1 MRRHLAGLVLM
12 LPLLVGMLGTP
23 SATPVAH
30 GDELSDA
37 RTKQSQLK
45 DKIAAQKAQVS
56 RLALLQIS
64 LSAEIDA
71 TKTQL
76 NGINADLVAVRKK
89 IDGMQARI
97 NIVKADYADLVSQVA
112 DMDAELVRVT
122 ADEAVKRA
130 ELTERRKKL
139 AERVRSAY
147 DSERTSPL
155 ETFLSGGTFT
165 DMLAQMSYYID
176 VGEQDKALAEQVR
189 NGEEALQVI
198 HQTVADTRDTTNA
211 LRQETAQRKRELD
224 RNLKSLR
231 DARAELKKLE
241 ARTAATLREQ
251 RRTYALI
258 SRNKAAA
265 RRALAKAAAAQ
276 RQLSSKI
283 AEIVRRQ
290 AAQGNIPS
298 RYNGTLQWPMAGT
311 VSQPFGCTGFA
322 WEPPYGSCPHFHQ
335 GIDIVAPAGTKVRAS
350 GKGVVAYIGWNY
362 ADGPDPAWI
371 VIIAHSTGLQ
381 TWYAHMQPTFP
392 GGIHQ
397 GSAVKAGQVIGYEGS
412 TGHSTGAHLHWAVR
426 LNGTFV
432 NPRLFL

>member
-1 MRRHLAGLVLM
+1 M
-12 LPLLVGMLGTP
+12 LPLLVGMLGSP
-23 SATPVAH
+23 SAAPVAH

-392 GGIHQ
+392 GGIH
-397 GSAVKAGQVIGYEGS
+397 
-412 TGHSTGAHLHWAVR
+412 
-426 LNGTFV
+426 
-432 NPRLFL
+432 